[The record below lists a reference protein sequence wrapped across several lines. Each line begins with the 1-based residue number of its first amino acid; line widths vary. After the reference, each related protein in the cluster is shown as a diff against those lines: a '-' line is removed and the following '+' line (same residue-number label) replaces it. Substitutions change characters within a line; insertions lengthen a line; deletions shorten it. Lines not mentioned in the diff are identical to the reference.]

1 MAKTTKITVSLPK
14 PILTWLQDEARKRFV
29 SAPEQIRAY
38 IVDVYNQTQLNEP
51 ADFSANRRNPPAPAG
66 SLNHLKTP
74 TQSGYKGV
82 YPYSNKRWQAVAT
95 LQGRRTRIGV
105 YDSPEVAARAYDAAM
120 VASAGGDPQA
130 ATNAVAA
137 KQQEAALIDAPFV
150 AKLQRGE
157 KLTDVEM
164 ATWRR
169 MTNAVTTASSTLPVT
184 STPSTSMPDED
195 NAPIA
200 NPVRRQLRR
209 GPGPS
214 IDRPIDDS
222 PQHED
227 A

>member
-1 MAKTTKITVSLPK
+1 MAKTAKITVSLPK

-29 SAPEQIRAY
+29 STPEQIRTF
-38 IVDVYNQTQLNEP
+38 IVDVYNQAQLNESP
-51 ADFSANRRNPPAPAG
+51 GFSPNKHGSPPAVG

-74 TQSGYKGV
+74 TQSGFKGV
-82 YPYSNKRWQAVAT
+82 YPYSNKRWQAVVNHR
-95 LQGRRTRIGV
+95 GRRTRVGV
-105 YDSPEVAARAYDAAM
+105 YDSPEEAARAYDTAM
-120 VASAGGDPQA
+120 VTKYGDPHA
-130 ATNAVAA
+130 AANAVAA

-169 MTNAVTTASSTLPVT
+169 MSNAVTTASSTLPVT
-184 STPSTSMPDED
+184 STPSTPMPDED

-214 IDRPIDDS
+214 IDRPVDDS